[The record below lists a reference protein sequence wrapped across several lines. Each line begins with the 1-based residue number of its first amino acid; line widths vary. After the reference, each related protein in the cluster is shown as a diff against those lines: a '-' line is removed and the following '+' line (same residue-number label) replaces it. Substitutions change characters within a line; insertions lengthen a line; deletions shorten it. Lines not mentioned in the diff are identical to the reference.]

1 MEILNMPSRKSV
13 HEMQD
18 FFSIIKIEDKS
29 DNTKQKKS
37 PECRSLSFVDIF
49 SNS

>member
-1 MEILNMPSRKSV
+1 MPSRKSV

-18 FFSIIKIEDKS
+18 FFSIIKIEDES

-37 PECRSLSFVDIF
+37 PGNKSQSKQKSKI
-49 SNS
+49 